1 MPTARLTDRTVL
13 RIAGTDAKDFLHG
26 LLTNDVTGALPVYA
40 GLLTAQGKH
49 IVDLIVHEGGGEL
62 LIDVAAT
69 HADALARRLTMYRL
83 RRAVTIDASDASV
96 FARWDDPADDFGD
109 RPFDPRLAALGE
121 RWLGFEAR
129 TTATPEQY
137 DAHRRALGVPDT
149 AEMADLLWLETNAEE
164 LHGVSFTKGCYVGQ
178 ENTARMH
185 HRDKLR
191 RRLMPVNLSGQSSDE
206 PIMAGSVAA
215 GDLRSRAGDL
225 GIAYLRME
233 HAESPLTQ
241 GGTPVTL
248 LWPGWLDRH
257 AG

>member
-1 MPTARLTDRTVL
+1 MPIARLTDRTVI
-13 RIAGTDAKDFLHG
+13 RIGGPDAKDFLQD
-26 LLTNDVTGALPVYA
+26 LLTNDVGGTLPVYA

-49 IVDLIVHEGGGEL
+49 LFDMIVHEGGGEL
-62 LIDVAAT
+62 LLDVAAT
-69 HADALARRLTMYRL
+69 RADALAKRLGMYKL

-109 RPFDPRLAALGE
+109 RPLDPRLPALGE

-129 TTATPEQY
+129 TTATLEQY

-149 AEMADLLWLETNAEE
+149 AEMTDLLWLETNAAE

-191 RRLMPVNLSGQSSDE
+191 RRLMPVKLPEQPSDA

-233 HAESPLTQ
+233 HAETALTQ
-241 GGTPVTL
+241 AEAPVIL
-248 LWPGWLDRH
+248 LWPGWLDRQ